1 MSKRSLSVLIGFLVI
16 MNCGAV
22 RAQQLTP
29 TLRVNVP
36 TKLQS
41 ARVVVDVG
49 NLVLNGDLPFSL
61 ADIDLLATDLQQW
74 NAKGGVIAIFHGNAA
89 YLVLNDRAYNA
100 NRHVSTGNPYKSI
113 LSDMMNR
120 GVQIELCGAT
130 AKGNGWG
137 NADLLAGVKVNLNAM
152 VRLTQLEQH
161 GYTMIYE

>member
-1 MSKRSLSVLIGFLVI
+1 MSKRSLSALVAFLVI
-16 MNCGAV
+16 MNCGAA

-29 TLRVNVP
+29 TLHVNVP

-61 ADIDLLATDLQQW
+61 ADIDLLASDLRQW
-74 NAKGGVIAIFHGNAA
+74 NAKGAVIAIFHGNAA

-100 NRHVSTGNPYKSI
+100 NRHVTTGNPYKSI
-113 LSDMMNR
+113 LDDMMSK

-152 VRLTQLEQH
+152 VRLTQLEQN

>member
-1 MSKRSLSVLIGFLVI
+1 MAKRSLWALVAFLVVV
-16 MNCGAV
+16 NWSVA

-29 TLRVNVP
+29 TLHVNVP

-41 ARVVVDVG
+41 AHVVVDVG

-61 ADIDLLATDLQQW
+61 ADIDLLASDLRQW
-74 NAKGGVIAIFHGNAA
+74 NARGGLIAIFHGNAA
-89 YLVLNDRAYNA
+89 YLVLNDRAYDA
-100 NRHVSTGNPYKSI
+100 NRHVTTGNPYKGI
-113 LSDMMNR
+113 LDDMMSK

-152 VRLTQLEQH
+152 VRLTQLEQN